1 MHAEG
6 YKYIYVCVQVLTQ
19 HFSAVL
25 LSAEHA
31 FPKSCPGV
39 CIASSQRTWS
49 VEDTEPL
56 AITGHGSVWHTCSQ
70 CMETTCFHCLETN
83 TLGVYFNF
91 PGSLLKSWQPRPLN
105 ALQRSPL
112 HTLQSDLGPGEL
124 RLGLRWLQLSLV
136 LQHHPLGTSALAGQ
150 MKVAEGSEHQ
160 EIRTQ
165 S

>member
-1 MHAEG
+1 M
-6 YKYIYVCVQVLTQ
+6 
-19 HFSAVL
+19 L

-83 TLGVYFNF
+83 ALGVYFYF

-124 RLGLRWLQLSLV
+124 RLGLRWLQLSLGPSASSPGDQCSGRSDEGCWRQWT
-136 LQHHPLGTSALAGQ
+136 LGNKNSELNHQGSHP
-150 MKVAEGSEHQ
+150 V
-160 EIRTQ
+160 
-165 S
+165 

>member
-1 MHAEG
+1 VCIG
-6 YKYIYVCVQVLTQ
+6 SYVAFFSSAALCRACISKVL
-19 HFSAVL
+19 SW
-25 LSAEHA
+25 
-31 FPKSCPGV
+31 G
-39 CIASSQRTWS
+39 IASSQRTWS

-124 RLGLRWLQLSLV
+124 RLGLRWLQLSLG
-136 LQHHPLGTSALAGQ
+136 PSASSPGDQ
-150 MKVAEGSEHQ
+150 CSGRSDEGC
-160 EIRTQ
+160 
-165 S
+165 

>member
-1 MHAEG
+1 M
-6 YKYIYVCVQVLTQ
+6 
-19 HFSAVL
+19 L

-124 RLGLRWLQLSLV
+124 RLGLRWLQLSLG
-136 LQHHPLGTSALAGQ
+136 PSASSPGDQ
-150 MKVAEGSEHQ
+150 CSGRSDEGCRRQ
-160 EIRTQ
+160 
-165 S
+165 

>member
-1 MHAEG
+1 M
-6 YKYIYVCVQVLTQ
+6 
-19 HFSAVL
+19 L

-124 RLGLRWLQLSLV
+124 RLGLRWLQLSLGPSASSPGDQCSGRSDEGCWRQWT
-136 LQHHPLGTSALAGQ
+136 LGNKNSELNHQGSHPA
-150 MKVAEGSEHQ
+150 
-160 EIRTQ
+160 
-165 S
+165 

>member
-1 MHAEG
+1 M
-6 YKYIYVCVQVLTQ
+6 
-19 HFSAVL
+19 L

-39 CIASSQRTWS
+39 CIASSRRTWS

-83 TLGVYFNF
+83 ALGVYFNF

-124 RLGLRWLQLSLV
+124 RLGLRWLQLSLGPSASSPGDQCSGRSDEGCWRQWT
-136 LQHHPLGTSALAGQ
+136 LGNKNSELNHQGSHP
-150 MKVAEGSEHQ
+150 V
-160 EIRTQ
+160 
-165 S
+165 

>member
-1 MHAEG
+1 M
-6 YKYIYVCVQVLTQ
+6 
-19 HFSAVL
+19 L

-31 FPKSCPGV
+31 FPKSYPGV
-39 CIASSQRTWS
+39 CIASSRRTWS

-83 TLGVYFNF
+83 ALGVYFNF

-124 RLGLRWLQLSLV
+124 RLGLRWLQLSLGPSASSPGDQCSGRSDEGCWRQWT
-136 LQHHPLGTSALAGQ
+136 LGNKNSELNHQGSHP
-150 MKVAEGSEHQ
+150 V
-160 EIRTQ
+160 
-165 S
+165 

>member
-1 MHAEG
+1 M
-6 YKYIYVCVQVLTQ
+6 
-19 HFSAVL
+19 L

-39 CIASSQRTWS
+39 CIASSRRTWS

-124 RLGLRWLQLSLV
+124 RLGLRWLQLSLG
-136 LQHHPLGTSALAGQ
+136 PSASSPGDQ
-150 MKVAEGSEHQ
+150 CSGRSDEGC
-160 EIRTQ
+160 
-165 S
+165 